1 MKLYRTKGIDHDD
14 DTQFRWTGTQA
25 DAKKTLNSMKEEGY
39 QDVENED
46 VDVPTSKPELL
57 AWLNENATAPGK

>member
-1 MKLYRTKGIDHDD
+1 MKLYRTSGVDHDD
-14 DTQFRWTGTQA
+14 DIQYRWTGTQA
-25 DAKKTLNSMKEEGY
+25 DAKSTLKSMKEEGY

-46 VDVPTSKPELL
+46 VDVPTSKSELL